1 VSDSAGQEDMDDAFS
16 LCFDEVV
23 FLFICPC
30 AEPKHIAEC
39 KSQSADRTDGQKTST
54 PYWIT

>member
-1 VSDSAGQEDMDDAFS
+1 VSDSAGQENMDDALSFR
-16 LCFDEVV
+16 FDEIILLLV
-23 FLFICPC
+23 CPC
-30 AEPKHIAEC
+30 AEPKHIAEG